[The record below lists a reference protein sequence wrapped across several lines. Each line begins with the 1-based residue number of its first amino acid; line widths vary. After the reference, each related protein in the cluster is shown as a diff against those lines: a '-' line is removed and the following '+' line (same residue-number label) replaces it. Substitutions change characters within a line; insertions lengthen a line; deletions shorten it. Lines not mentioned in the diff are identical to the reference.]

1 MIEER
6 DLPEADGQYEESEE
20 QELYEHYR
28 FVVDRGQGLL
38 RIDKYVTSRIENASR
53 NKIQVAARA
62 GNILVNDQPVKSNYK
77 VKPGDVISIVM
88 AHPPREIELIPQ
100 DIPINVLYEDDDIIV
115 INKEA
120 GLVVHPGY
128 GNYTGTLVNALVF
141 HFGNLPRQNDEDI
154 KPCLVHRID
163 KNTSGI
169 LLVAKSELAQT
180 RLAKLFFDRKIDR
193 IYNALVWGDLPEAEG
208 TITGHIGRSLKNRKV
223 MDVFPDGAF
232 GKPAITHYR
241 VLERFGY
248 VTLVECKLETG
259 RTHQIR
265 AHFQHIGHPL
275 FNDETYGGDRIL
287 KGTTFTKYKQFV
299 NNCFN
304 IIPRH
309 ALHAKTLGFKHPT
322 TGKPMFF
329 DSELPDDLRQV
340 LDKWRNYSIH
350 RQLEVEDTGV
360 DETIPEK
367 PPKPEQPE
375 KED

>member
-1 MIEER
+1 MIDER
-6 DLPEADGQYEESEE
+6 DLPEEDGLEEGSDE

-28 FVVDRGQGLL
+28 FVADRGQGLL
-38 RIDKYVTSRIENASR
+38 RIDKYVTARIENASR
-53 NKIQVAARA
+53 NKVQMAARA

-88 AHPPREIELIPQ
+88 AYPPREIELIPQ
-100 DIPINVLYEDDDIIV
+100 DIPLQVLYEDDDLIV

-120 GLVVHPGY
+120 GLVVHPAY
-128 GNYTGTLVNALVF
+128 GNYTGTLVNALV
-141 HFGNLPRQNDEDI
+141 HRFGKLPLQNDEDI
-154 KPCLVHRID
+154 KPGLVHRLD

-169 LLVAKSELAQT
+169 MVVAKTEIAQT

-193 IYNALVWGDLPEAEG
+193 IYHALVWGDFKEDEG

-223 MDVFPDGAF
+223 MDVFPDGTH
-232 GKPAITHYR
+232 GKHAVTHFR

-287 KGTTFTKYKQFV
+287 KGTTFSKYKQFV

-304 IIPRH
+304 LLPRH

-322 TGKPMFF
+322 TGQPLFF
-329 DSELPDDLRQV
+329 DSELPADMLQV
-340 LDKWRNYSIH
+340 LEKWRNYAIH
-350 RQLEVEDTGV
+350 RRLEEEETGI

-367 PPKPEQPE
+367 PK
-375 KED
+375 KAEDFE